1 MITLVIGHIKTYLK
15 YTRGLLNDYRVHAYQ
30 FALSGTR
37 VRPCHIAPL
46 IYHKAVFDI
55 SLAFENHSFLIS
67 CHILKPH
74 DWYLEVT
81 LIILL
86 EIEICQAIECCIQ
99 RLFRYWHFISFNQR
113 HSTYYSYLR
122 WYWFMLGQRNHW
134 RWIQCVGKSIM
145 PRCCWILKDYNKIQ
159 ALHICWI
166 SILILLWRTTK
177 NWLLLSTNLN
187 S

>member
-1 MITLVIGHIKTYLK
+1 MSY
-15 YTRGLLNDYRVHAYQ
+15 
-30 FALSGTR
+30 
-37 VRPCHIAPL
+37 CPL

-55 SLAFENHSFLIS
+55 SLTFENRNFLIS
-67 CHILKPH
+67 CHILKFH

-86 EIEICQAIECCIQ
+86 EIENCQAIECCIQ
-99 RLFRYWHFISFNQR
+99 RIFRYWHFINFNQR

-145 PRCCWILKDYNKIQ
+145 PRCCWILKEYNKIQ

>member
-1 MITLVIGHIKTYLK
+1 MSY
-15 YTRGLLNDYRVHAYQ
+15 
-30 FALSGTR
+30 
-37 VRPCHIAPL
+37 CPL

-55 SLAFENHSFLIS
+55 SLTFENRNFLIS
-67 CHILKPH
+67 CHILKFH

-86 EIEICQAIECCIQ
+86 EIENCQTIEWCIQ
-99 RLFRYWHFISFNQR
+99 RIIRYWNLISFNQR
-113 HSTYYSYLR
+113 HSWYYSYLR

-134 RWIQCVGKSIM
+134 GWIQCVGKSIM

-166 SILILLWRTTK
+166 SILILLWRTAE
-177 NWLLLSTNLN
+177 NWLLLSTKLN